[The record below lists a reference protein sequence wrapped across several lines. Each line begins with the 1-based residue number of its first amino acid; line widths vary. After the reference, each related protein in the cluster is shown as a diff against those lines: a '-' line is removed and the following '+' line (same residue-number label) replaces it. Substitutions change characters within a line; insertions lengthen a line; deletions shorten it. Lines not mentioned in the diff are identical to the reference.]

1 MSASG
6 VRRDARLRASAR
18 RKAARPDTVTA
29 RVAGALLIA
38 ATVASLL
45 STALLNP
52 VFSGSDYLLKISAHQ
67 DRILAGG
74 FFQIV
79 AAFASAG
86 IAVSLYPVVRRH
98 GEALALGSVG
108 FRLLEGGLYLVAAI
122 GTFLLLQ
129 VGQDTTAGS
138 PVPPYLQTSGALL
151 QTLRDQAGLAGV
163 LAFYLGASMYY
174 YVFYRSRLIPRWLS
188 GWGLAGTALG
198 ALAGLLVLFRVT
210 GYMSAPQVVLNLP
223 IGVNEMVLAI
233 WLLVRGF
240 GSPATGSAPVAPA
253 VTRLPVGALNPAAA
267 SRDRQGAPRRPAVP
281 DHADRGGEGHTSNR
295 PDLPTASGARG
306 HPVPGPRSSRRQGH
320 RHDLMTIAAQTGQGA
335 FAALVSIRRIWR
347 PRTRQPLD
355 ANLSNRSRH

>member
-1 MSASG
+1 ML
-6 VRRDARLRASAR
+6 RDARLLASAK
-18 RKAARPDTVTA
+18 RKAARPDTLTA
-29 RVAGALLIA
+29 CVAEALLIA

-52 VFSGSDYLLKISAHQ
+52 VFTGSDYLLKISVHQ
-67 DRILAGG
+67 DRILAGR

-86 IAVSLYPVVRRH
+86 IAVSLYPVVSRY

-129 VGQDTTAGS
+129 VGQDATAGS
-138 PVPPYLQTSGALL
+138 PVPSYLRTSGALL
-151 QTLRDQAGLAGV
+151 LTLRDQAGLAAV

-174 YVFYRSRLIPRWLS
+174 YVFYRARLIPRWLS

-210 GYMSAPQVVLNLP
+210 GYMSAPQVALNLP

-240 GSPATGSAPVAPA
+240 GSPATGSAPVAGGDE
-253 VTRLPVGALNPAAA
+253 GARAGAGNLA
-267 SRDRQGAPRRPAVP
+267 APR
-281 DHADRGGEGHTSNR
+281 S
-295 PDLPTASGARG
+295 
-306 HPVPGPRSSRRQGH
+306 
-320 RHDLMTIAAQTGQGA
+320 
-335 FAALVSIRRIWR
+335 
-347 PRTRQPLD
+347 PL
-355 ANLSNRSRH
+355 

>member
-1 MSASG
+1 
-6 VRRDARLRASAR
+6 VLRDARLRASAK
-18 RKAARPDTVTA
+18 RKAARPDTLTA
-29 RVAGALLIA
+29 CVAGALLIA

-52 VFSGSDYLLKISAHQ
+52 VFTGSDYLLKISAHQ

-86 IAVSLYPVVRRH
+86 IAVSLYPVVSRY

-129 VGQDTTAGS
+129 VGQDATAGS
-138 PVPPYLQTSGALL
+138 PVPSYLRTSGALL
-151 QTLRDQAGLAGV
+151 LTLRDQAGLAAV

-174 YVFYRSRLIPRWLS
+174 YVFYRARLIPRWLS

-210 GYMSAPQVVLNLP
+210 GYMSAPQVALNLP

-240 GSPATGSAPVAPA
+240 GSPAAGSAPVA
-253 VTRLPVGALNPAAA
+253 
-267 SRDRQGAPRRPAVP
+267 
-281 DHADRGGEGHTSNR
+281 GGDE
-295 PDLPTASGARG
+295 GARAG
-306 HPVPGPRSSRRQGH
+306 VGNLAGTAFTPVKGSEPTGRS
-320 RHDLMTIAAQTGQGA
+320 
-335 FAALVSIRRIWR
+335 
-347 PRTRQPLD
+347 
-355 ANLSNRSRH
+355 